1 MEVPMKRVFVT
12 AAVLVV
18 SLGLGGCAGSTR
30 SGMVSKG
37 HLDED
42 SIDFQ
47 KVATVNQW
55 ARERGHHVEWINLP
69 QRRHVADN
77 N

>member
-1 MEVPMKRVFVT
+1 MKRVLVT
-12 AAVLVV
+12 ATLLVV
-18 SLGLGGCAGSTR
+18 ALGLGGCAGSTR

-37 HLDED
+37 HLDQD

-69 QRRHVADN
+69 QRRDVAN
-77 N
+77 ND